1 MNTNKILLPLSL
13 VFLALSLRAA
23 EPVPVL
29 AELFTSE
36 GCSSCPPADR
46 LLQQLDRMQPVTGA
60 RIIVLSEHVDYWN
73 QLGWRDPF
81 SSPVFSRRQDQY
93 ARVLGAEVATP
104 QIVVDG
110 RVPVL
115 GNDAAA
121 VQSAIARAAG
131 RGKAPVRIAGTKRE
145 GGEAQVRVSIPAL
158 AKGRADVW
166 IAIADE
172 ADRSSVERGENAGRA
187 LTHVAVVRRLT
198 KAGRVDRSEGMEQT
212 LHLPVGAQP
221 ARVIVFLT
229 DGSGEVLGAEAAL
242 IP

>member
-1 MNTNKILLPLSL
+1 MRLAVLL
-13 VFLALSLRAA
+13 LALSLRAA

-46 LLQQLDRMQPVTGA
+46 LLQQLDRTQPVPGV

-81 SSPVFSRRQDQY
+81 SSAVFSRRQEQY
-93 ARVLGAEVATP
+93 ARVLGSEVATP

-110 RVPVL
+110 RIPVL
-115 GNDAAA
+115 GNDAEA
-121 VQSAIARAAG
+121 VQKAIVRAAG
-131 RGKAPVRIAGTKRE
+131 HPKAATVRIEEVRRD
-145 GGEAQVRVSIPAL
+145 GGQAVVRLSIPTL

-166 IAIADE
+166 VATADE
-172 ADRSSVERGENAGRA
+172 ADRSSVEKGENAGRN
-187 LTHVAVVRRLT
+187 LTHVAVARSLAKV
-198 KAGRVDRSEGMEQT
+198 GRVDKAQGLEVTVRPP
-212 LHLPVGAQP
+212 LAAQP
-221 ARVIVFLT
+221 SRVIVFLI
-229 DGSGEVLGAEAAL
+229 DGSGEVLGVEGAT